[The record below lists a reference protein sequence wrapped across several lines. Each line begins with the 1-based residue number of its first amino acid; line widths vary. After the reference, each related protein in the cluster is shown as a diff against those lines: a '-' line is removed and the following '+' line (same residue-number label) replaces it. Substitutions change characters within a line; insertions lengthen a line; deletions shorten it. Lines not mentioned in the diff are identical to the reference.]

1 MLPVSALFE
10 KGVKFFKTDCF
21 VSATRI
27 AWQKSPRVSGFLK
40 VQILRVAM
48 VYRQFWYV
56 AVTIYVFFLN
66 FLLVDL
72 AVQKAVGVHR

>member
-21 VSATRI
+21 VSASRI

-40 VQILRVAM
+40 VQIFKACNGLPSVLVFCSHELR
-48 VYRQFWYV
+48 
-56 AVTIYVFFLN
+56 FL
-66 FLLVDL
+66 FELLIS
-72 AVQKAVGVHR
+72 